1 MTSPIPETLSWNHAD
16 NQAVALLRRVARGS
30 APTFRYWMETEVH
43 VYAFSIAVNVLLAFF
58 PFLIVMVSLCHY
70 ALHWKGAEAAIYL
83 ALQDYFPEP
92 LGGFIQRN
100 LRSAVEHQGSLKIVS
115 IFLLFLT
122 SNGIFLPLEVALNR
136 AWGVTQNRT
145 WLKNQCVSLGLI
157 FACGALVLI
166 STVLTAVNREALTQI
181 TGANVDAR
189 FGTIASLAL
198 FKAAALPMSVLMLFL
213 IYWLLPNRPLPAK
226 RLIVPAILV
235 GITLE
240 LLKYLNALT
249 WPWLREK
256 LEREYGPFAYSVT
269 IILWSFVAA
278 MVILAGAEWS
288 ARRQMLQEAE
298 ENSDRLS
305 IETL

>member
-1 MTSPIPETLSWNHAD
+1 
-16 NQAVALLRRVARGS
+16 
-30 APTFRYWMETEVH
+30 METEVH

-70 ALHWKGAEAAIYL
+70 ALHWKGAESAIYI

-100 LRSAVEHQGSLKIVS
+100 LRSAVEHQGSLRVVS
-115 IFLLFLT
+115 LFLLFLT

-136 AWGVTQNRT
+136 AWGVTKNRS
-145 WLKNQCVSLGLI
+145 WLKNQLVSLGLI
-157 FACGALVLI
+157 FACGGLVLV
-166 STVLTAVNREALTQI
+166 STVLTAVNRDALIKI
-181 TGANVDAR
+181 TGSNVDAR
-189 FGTIASLAL
+189 MSLLASLAF
-198 FKAAALPMSVLMLFL
+198 FKAAALPMSILMLFL
-213 IYWLLPNRPLPAK
+213 IYWILPNRPLPAK

-235 GITLE
+235 GIALE
-240 LLKYLNALT
+240 MLKYLNALT

-256 LEREYGPFAYSVT
+256 LESEYGPFAYSVT

-288 ARRQMLQEAE
+288 ARIQTLRE
-298 ENSDRLS
+298 
-305 IETL
+305 IEPHS